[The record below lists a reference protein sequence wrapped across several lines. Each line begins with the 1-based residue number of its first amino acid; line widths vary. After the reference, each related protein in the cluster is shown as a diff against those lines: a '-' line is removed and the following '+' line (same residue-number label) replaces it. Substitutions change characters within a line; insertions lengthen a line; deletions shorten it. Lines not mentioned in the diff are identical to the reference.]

1 MALQSEIAQCITL
14 LPRVALCTSS
24 GVGSEAPVLNFPRF
38 RRVIWSLANFVFMHC
53 LTNRFSC
60 LAIFC
65 VVGQFLL
72 EAGYLLNWGL
82 GRTTRLLPCTTSTV
96 VVAITCIVGRIVAA
110 ATATGSIVVRE
121 QPTIVVMVM
130 VVTCNE
136 KRAISMR
143 LW

>member
-1 MALQSEIAQCITL
+1 MLTTSRTLHFVRGWIRGPRLEFPPISPGDLVSGKLCIHALLDQSFFL
-14 LPRVALCTSS
+14 LGQFFAL
-24 GVGSEAPVLNFPRF
+24 L
-38 RRVIWSLANFVFMHC
+38 
-53 LTNRFSC
+53 
-60 LAIFC
+60 
-65 VVGQFLL
+65 GQFLL